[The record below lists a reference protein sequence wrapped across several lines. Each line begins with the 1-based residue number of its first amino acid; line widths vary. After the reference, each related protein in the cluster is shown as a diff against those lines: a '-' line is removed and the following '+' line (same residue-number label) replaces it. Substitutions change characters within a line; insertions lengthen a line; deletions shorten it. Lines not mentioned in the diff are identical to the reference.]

1 MTQPMKI
8 ISVALTKDRKIM
20 LDALAVKKE
29 CSTSC
34 LIRYAI
40 DKMLEAVEDVEDV
53 KMPFILP
60 KPNENTLNKGENN
73 D

>member
-40 DKMLEAVEDVEDV
+40 DKMLEAVEDV